1 MLTLLRR
8 VHLVQSTRIWFTS
21 YTPMGR
27 EMAIRIGSHAGFY
40 EILSA
45 IGAGGMG
52 ESTAPEIPD
61 SVAA

>member
-1 MLTLLRR
+1 
-8 VHLVQSTRIWFTS
+8 
-21 YTPMGR
+21 MGR